1 MSDNPVLAEV
11 RRNNIVESCH
21 RGSAIA
27 VNAANEIV
35 YAVGDVERDIY
46 PRSSL
51 KFMQALPLVMSGA
64 ADKYNVSQKELSLAC
79 ASHNAEEFHVDCVR
93 EWLQRMDLSC
103 DDLECG
109 PTFPIHELSA
119 HKLSAQHLKPGRE
132 HQNCSGKHSGMLTL
146 AKFLGAPTKTYSHY
160 EHPAQQAW
168 LKQLAELCE
177 FDALNAPWER
187 DGCGMPAICMP
198 MRNLALGMAR
208 YAAPS
213 SVSDELAT
221 AMQRIID
228 AVTAYPEMLA
238 GTDRCCTAVIKTTKG
253 RVLVKT
259 GAEAV
264 YAGFAAKQGL
274 GFVLKIDDG
283 SNRGS
288 EVALG
293 ALLKKLNLLSPEEQQ
308 QLQPYFNPDIKNSQH
323 WKTGEVVASSGW

>member
-1 MSDNPVLAEV
+1 M
-11 RRNNIVESCH
+11 
-21 RGSAIA
+21 
-27 VNAANEIV
+27 
-35 YAVGDVERDIY
+35 
-46 PRSSL
+46 
-51 KFMQALPLVMSGA
+51 
-64 ADKYNVSQKELSLAC
+64 VSQKELALAC

-93 EWLQRMDLSC
+93 QWLQRMELTC

-119 HKLSAQHLKPGRE
+119 HKLSAQHQKPGRE

-160 EHPAQQAW
+160 DHPAQQAW
-168 LKQLAELCE
+168 LKLLGELCE

-198 MRNLALGMAR
+198 MKNLALGMAR
-208 YAAPS
+208 YGDKS
-213 SVSDELAT
+213 SVSDDVAK
-221 AMQRIID
+221 AMQRISE
-228 AVTAYPEMLA
+228 AVAAYPEMLA
-238 GTDRCCTAVIKTTKG
+238 GTDRCCTAVIKSTQG

-264 YAGFAAKQGL
+264 YAGFAPEKGL

-283 SNRGS
+283 NNRGS

-293 ALLKKLNLLSPEEQQ
+293 ALLNQLKLLTSEEQD
-308 QLQPYFNPDIKNSQH
+308 QLQPYFNPDINNSQN
-323 WKTGEVVASSGW
+323 WKTGEVVAAGVWG